1 MIEGISNV
9 TGGAFGK
16 STGSSSSGSTVDKDQ
31 FLKLLTYQLRAQNP
45 LKPYD
50 NQEFATTL
58 AQFSQLEQLTDI
70 RSLLEEQNQNSLALS
85 QVMTNSALPGMLGK
99 SAKAYSN
106 KVSFDGENNATL
118 GYNVPISAAS
128 GTITIRDLSGNIV
141 KRIELDSS
149 GLTNGDHK
157 FYWNG
162 ENQNG
167 DEVLPAIYNFDVD
180 LTDSNGA
187 SISADT
193 FSAGKIEAVRFKAEG
208 TMLVINGIEIPLN
221 SVSDISTDN

>member
-9 TGGAFGK
+9 TGGTFGK
-16 STGSSSSGSTVDKDQ
+16 SQSSTSSGSTVDKDQ

-99 SAKAYSN
+99 SAKAYTD
-106 KVSFDGENNATL
+106 KVFFDGENNAVL
-118 GYNVPISAAS
+118 GYNVPFTSSEGDLIV
-128 GTITIRDLSGNIV
+128 RDATGNIV
-141 KRIELDSS
+141 KRIDLESVD
-149 GLTNGDHK
+149 LTYGDHK
-157 FYWNG
+157 LYWDG
-162 ENQNG
+162 IDQNG
-167 DEVLPAIYNFDVD
+167 NQVNKGIYSFEVE

-193 FSAGKIEAVRFKAEG
+193 FSAGKIEAVRFKSEG
-208 TMLVINGIEIPLN
+208 TMLVINGVELPLN
-221 SVSDISTDN
+221 SVSDISTNN